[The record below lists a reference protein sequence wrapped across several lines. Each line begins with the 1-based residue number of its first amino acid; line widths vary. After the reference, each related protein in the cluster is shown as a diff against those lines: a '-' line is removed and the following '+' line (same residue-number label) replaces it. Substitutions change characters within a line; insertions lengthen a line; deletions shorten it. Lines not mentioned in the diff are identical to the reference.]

1 MPVLSRS
8 GSRSRFYSSGYICLE
23 SSKNFIGITEAVAR
37 RCSVEK
43 VFLEISKNTFSYRTP
58 LVATSGKTHNL
69 MIISIFFCKKFC
81 KEFCKISK
89 KTFSYI
95 APPVAASGYNS

>member
-8 GSRSRFYSSGYICLE
+8 GGVSRFYSLGYICLG

-69 MIISIFFCKKFC
+69 MISIFFCKKFC
-81 KEFCKISK
+81 KEFCNTSK